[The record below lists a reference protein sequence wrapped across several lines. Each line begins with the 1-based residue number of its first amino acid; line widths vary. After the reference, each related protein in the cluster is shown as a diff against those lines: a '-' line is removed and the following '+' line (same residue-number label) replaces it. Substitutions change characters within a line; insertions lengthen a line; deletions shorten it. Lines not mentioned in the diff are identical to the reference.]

1 MRGGKRVARPDDW
14 LMGTPPTA
22 QEGAVRIIRRAQV
35 HDPHLPWI
43 PYVSTTTRRIP
54 SGAVRRCGDVSTA
67 VASGLRFLQ

>member
-1 MRGGKRVARPDDW
+1 MALFSRPFCSCN
-14 LMGTPPTA
+14 GRPGEP
-22 QEGAVRIIRRAQV
+22 GVFIRRAQV

-67 VASGLRFLQ
+67 VASGLRLLQ